1 MARKPRIDLAG
12 IAQHLI
18 QRGNNRQACFFT
30 DDDRRHYLKWLGQ
43 AAEKYGGSLHAYVL
57 MTNHAHLLATGAE
70 AGALGR
76 MMQSLGRRYVRYV
89 NSRYQRTGTL
99 WEGRF
104 RSSLIESDQY
114 LLTCYRY
121 IELNPVRSNIV
132 AKPGEYRWSSF
143 DHNAGGK
150 TDDLI
155 TPHPTYLSLGKT
167 EAARLL
173 VYRQLFRDA
182 IDSQD
187 IKRIR
192 DHVNQG
198 KVLGSEAFRNR
209 VEATLNCRARLSTPG
224 RPRRKK
230 YPDPVSPVRCVE
242 SALFKAG
249 EDIVSKEQKSNK
261 ETKKVPAM
269 TAKEKKAAKK
279 AKKNERGRIGE

>member
-30 DDDRRHYLKWLGQ
+30 DDDCRHYLKWLGQ
-43 AAEKYGGSLHAYVL
+43 AAEKYGASVHAYVL

-89 NSRYQRTGTL
+89 NARYQRTGTL

-132 AKPGEYRWSSF
+132 ARPGEYRWSSF
-143 DHNAGGK
+143 NCNAGGK
-150 TDDLI
+150 IDDLVN
-155 TPHPTYLSLGKT
+155 PHETYLSLGKT

-173 VYRQLFRDA
+173 AYRRLFRDA
-182 IDSQD
+182 IDNHD
-187 IKRIR
+187 IKTIR

-209 VEATLNCRARLSTPG
+209 VEAILNCRARLSAPG

-230 YPDPVSPVRCVE
+230 V
-242 SALFKAG
+242 L
-249 EDIVSKEQKSNK
+249 
-261 ETKKVPAM
+261 
-269 TAKEKKAAKK
+269 
-279 AKKNERGRIGE
+279 